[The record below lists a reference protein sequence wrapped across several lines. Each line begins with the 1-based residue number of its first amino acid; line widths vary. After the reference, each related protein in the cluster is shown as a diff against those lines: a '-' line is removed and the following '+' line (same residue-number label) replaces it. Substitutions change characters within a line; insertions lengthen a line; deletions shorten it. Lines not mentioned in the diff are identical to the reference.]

1 MVTFGGYTVLG
12 VKRAHVYVGATGDRT
27 GHAVVL
33 LKLAHLRTWQAR
45 RLPRAGL
52 LPPNPVPRFPRGTSK
67 SCASSSG
74 ARAAPA
80 LERARPRTYVQ
91 GAQLV
96 GLRARLFPAL
106 MRTCGRRRD
115 LTYLRGG
122 GGAHQ
127 RERDHGCLDG
137 HRASVRV
144 LVCRGRDAFDR
155 RLQTADRLQTDSP
168 PLADRQLRGIEHHV
182 PDVQPHPRVRHVH
195 LAVARLP
202 NTVVR
207 THRLSAPVAY
217 CTWLP
222 HTDRYDYAAP
232 T

>member
-106 MRTCGRRRD
+106 MRTSGRTCGPAVLRTSVEEAAPTSASAIRAVLMAIMLRSVCLYVGGETL
-115 LTYLRGG
+115 LT
-122 GGAHQ
+122 
-127 RERDHGCLDG
+127 DD
-137 HRASVRV
+137 
-144 LVCRGRDAFDR
+144 CRP
-155 RLQTADRLQTDSP
+155 TADRLSAASRSP
-168 PLADRQLRGIEHHV
+168 AAWDRA
-182 PDVQPHPRVRHVH
+182 PR
-195 LAVARLP
+195 A
-202 NTVVR
+202 
-207 THRLSAPVAY
+207 
-217 CTWLP
+217 
-222 HTDRYDYAAP
+222 
-232 T
+232 